1 MLIKTKNIV
10 CETREIFNTLKLPSG
25 PSDTNADILWSST
38 VYIEN
43 TAEIWSHG
51 KLFGGLFSNADENK
65 VSLSIGGVTKI
76 LSLHGHTQ
84 PYTTLTG
91 STEVAN
97 QAILS
102 SGTANG
108 WMLKTLGKNAFSN
121 VDYLPADATA
131 VAAEKV
137 VNPFVFSVK
146 SNPISEFDGSSRQ
159 EVNLVEGDNVYF
171 TTDAG
176 NVTISAEKGEDTVN
190 TAGALNK
197 VDTKM
202 FLIGAQT
209 QTAAPQTYSN
219 QYVYIGSN
227 NRLYSGG
234 KEVLTDHQPIYNLDL
249 QTQIDGTV
257 TKVITFD
264 PNSANNSFTL
274 VQGTNVTLT
283 PDITNKKVTISSKDT
298 TYNFYDLVFK
308 QGTTVVDAYK
318 PTTSPSKSLKAGTNV
333 TFSKNE
339 NEITITSQDTKTT
352 TGATE
357 KLATK
362 LFLTGSLAQT
372 DNPQTYTNSK
382 VYIGT
387 DNKLYS
393 DGKVV
398 STGDHTHNYVSKS
411 GDTMT
416 GPLVIS
422 HTIVKDNP
430 YTYLDLKSPSGW
442 SNYLNTHA
450 NITFS
455 DASGRVAAIGCGYD
469 SVGYI
474 DFHSMYNGGYRND
487 SDVIMRIKGN
497 GNVGIGTVSPIYKLH
512 VNGAISGTKLH
523 VDENNYIST
532 VGNYLSLRSRG
543 NELCIGG
550 ANDLYINY
558 RAPEGGTPKTWKWMA
573 GSSTSYADFELNT
586 VNLKAPSGTAPI
598 KVVSNTV
605 CSNLNADLLDGLHA
619 GIVNN
624 SIAKYVN
631 FPGWST
637 LVSQGYL
644 TSDYESQGHPTN
656 LYLQALCKWAIANHK
671 GTGGVILQGLISPN
685 SQGYCVIELYAHSGF
700 DSSTKLPR
708 YCSGLYNDL
717 GGSTWKFGCNNYVWY
732 EAGTFKGTATSATS
746 ASSATKLAN
755 ARNLWGRP
763 FDGTANVSGDM
774 TGVGSIT
781 MSGSIVMNNSQKI
794 IGKHTDG
801 TNMELF
807 YTNTSNSLV
816 IGTGNALKGG
826 STYISGNSLVFRT
839 STGTSERM
847 TIDST
852 GRVGIGTGSP
862 TEKLQV
868 VGNGLFGGDLL
879 LTQSS
884 DTGTRQVRMQC
895 GTNDYGRIAAGAT
908 ASNAGWVELAS
919 ADDGNEP
926 IYVRQYTG
934 VFTTIKR
941 TLTLLDASG
950 NSSFP
955 GNVSMSGNASAAN
968 FNTAGKFTSS
978 FNSNSWINSVTN
990 SALTVNNT
998 GYSGIWCAAVK
1009 DGRVVMSTYPSSNN
1023 NVYLG
1028 YATTAQ
1034 ITAGTNSL
1042 NKQTYWNASNGF
1054 WTSDGYVKSGSSDSY
1069 MLLGGGGHSAL
1080 SNYFRYAGEHN
1091 SNASDWN
1098 SVTSTGNLRI
1108 SKATISNGPSG
1119 AYNYGQLLTF
1129 NAGGTLSQMYLP
1141 HNASGSMY
1149 IRTGWSGVS
1158 QYYGWVQVV
1167 TTGNYTTLLDSRY
1180 VNTAGDTMT
1189 GALKF
1194 NMATPYIRM
1203 TPTNNVQGSG
1213 SYLQFDSTDK
1223 QNVRIRHEW
1232 FDGVKAGYG
1241 LIIEKGADNT
1251 GTADC
1256 YLYLKEG
1263 SLYVQSKIVAHTG
1276 YIYSEKGWFQNNTV
1290 GTGLYNSAK
1299 DARWYAH
1306 NDGYWYADKAI
1317 KTNNRFIST
1326 VATGTKPIEVTSTT
1340 LCNNL
1345 NADLLDGQQ
1354 GDYYRRCQGKHN
1366 YISITVG
1373 GNATT
1378 WYPVVITGATE
1389 HYPATLLN
1397 ITRGYN
1403 DTAPDSW
1410 NTSTHKGGLTLCI
1423 LWNESRY
1430 WDGNGGGGDGYAN
1443 VIMFKETY
1451 CQMVNGLD
1459 TSTQG
1464 LVVWLRGGSA
1474 VYRIFSNGG
1483 LNLSA
1488 TVHTSAFTDSANR
1501 TFSLKS
1507 APTVVNGVN
1516 TSLQSRQKLDVTV
1529 ASASKIGTSTIGGT
1543 SKPIYLNSGTPTACS
1558 STVGSSTVPVYMN
1571 GGTITQCTAS
1581 SVFSALSSNSS
1592 TNLSITVAG
1601 QNRTIGSLYAYRAAG
1616 LTTSRSIWGQSFNGT
1631 GNVSGALTGVT
1642 TISMDGGISNCTGV
1656 KDDRVSSASF
1666 EIARRFGGSNYTKMT
1681 FSTTTSNNGGF
1692 AINTNWQ
1699 AANGAIQIA
1708 GDINRGTG
1716 RLWLG
1721 YSTSRSVACV
1731 ETNNRFY
1738 AASLYAGGSQVTS
1751 DIRLKNRI
1759 SSLSCNMWE
1768 KLKHIT
1774 PFYYTKKG
1782 EEENGVRLGVSANE
1796 VRYAFP
1802 ELTEL
1807 NQCLENKYCQH
1818 YYTVDYGALGAVVA
1832 INGYKELRN
1841 LIEART
1847 KKLNKLELRI
1857 AKLTRKVRDLS
1868 RIVNSYHSQ

>member
-298 TYNFYDLVFK
+298 TYNFYDLIFK
-308 QGTTVVDAYK
+308 QGTTVVDTYK
-318 PTTSPSKSLKAGTNV
+318 PTTSPNKSLKAGTNV

-382 VYIGT
+382 VYVGT

-398 STGDHTHNYVSKS
+398 STGDHTHNYAGATTPGGPALQIALNPSGLSNATYGTYGGILQGTTDVPISGSWFNRVKILHDNSTGYYTELAQSFTGTAGLWHRRNVAGKVSEWVPVLDKDNFGTYLGGAYVKKS

-416 GPLVIS
+416 GPLIVQDGVRLVIDNSKVGYLQLGKEVKKGVIS
-422 HTIVKDNP
+422 SFNGDTL
-430 YTYLDLKSPSGW
+430 TSLDIRCDK
-442 SNYLNTHA
+442 
-450 NITFS
+450 
-455 DASGRVAAIGCGYD
+455 D
-469 SVGYI
+469 SVTINSNKIWHAG
-474 DFHSMYNGGYRND
+474 ND
-487 SDVIMRIKGN
+487 G
-497 GNVGIGTVSPIYKLH
+497 
-512 VNGAISGTKLH
+512 SG
-523 VDENNYIST
+523 
-532 VGNYLSLRSRG
+532 
-543 NELCIGG
+543 
-550 ANDLYINY
+550 
-558 RAPEGGTPKTWKWMA
+558 
-573 GSSTSYADFELNT
+573 
-586 VNLKAPSGTAPI
+586 SG
-598 KVVSNTV
+598 
-605 CSNLNADLLDGLHA
+605 LDADLLDGWQRD
-619 GIVNN
+619 
-624 SIAKYVN
+624 SIRLR
-631 FPGWST
+631 T
-637 LVSQGYL
+637 LGFENY
-644 TSDYESQGHPTN
+644 
-656 LYLQALCKWAIANHK
+656 
-671 GTGGVILQGLISPN
+671 SPN
-685 SQGYCVIELYAHSGF
+685 SEGKYNPDNITDGGMMYNYSSYNEWLNMPSGF
-700 DSSTKLPR
+700 TYGSIIRFRPNEKSLLNGMFAWDINHNSTTDVTRKLYFR
-708 YCSGLYNDL
+708 SNGNVNNVN
-717 GGSTWKFGCNNYVWY
+717 TWGKWHEVVFTDGNVN
-732 EAGTFKGTATSATS
+732 
-746 ASSATKLAN
+746 SATKLQTS
-755 ARNLWGRP
+755 RNLWGRP
-763 FDGTANVSGDM
+763 FDGTANVSGNM

-794 IGKHTDG
+794 TGKHTDG

-816 IGTGNALKGG
+816 IGSGNALKGG
-826 STYISGNSLVFRT
+826 ATYISGNSLVFRT
-839 STGTSERM
+839 STGATERM

-862 TEKLQV
+862 TDKLQV
-868 VGNGLFGGDLL
+868 IGNGLFGGDLF

-895 GTNDYGRIAAGAT
+895 GSNDYGRIAVGAT
-908 ASNAGWVELAS
+908 ATNAGWIELAS

-926 IYVRQYTG
+926 VYVRQYTG
-934 VFTTIKR
+934 TFTTIKR

-950 NSSFP
+950 HSSFP
-955 GNVSMSGNASAAN
+955 GNVSISGNASAAN

-978 FNSNSWINSVTN
+978 FNSSSWINSVTN

-998 GYSGIWCAAVK
+998 GYGGIWCAAVK

-1656 KDDRVSSASF
+1656 KDERVSSASF
-1666 EIARRFGGSNYTKMT
+1666 EIARRFGSSNYTKMT

-1692 AINTNWQ
+1692 AINTHWQ
-1699 AANGAIQIA
+1699 AGNGAIQIV
-1708 GDINRGTG
+1708 GDINRGAG

>member
-298 TYNFYDLVFK
+298 TYNFYDLIFK
-308 QGTTVVDAYK
+308 QGTTVVDTYK
-318 PTTSPSKSLKAGTNV
+318 PTTSPNKSLKAGTNV

-382 VYIGT
+382 VYVGT

-398 STGDHTHNYVSKS
+398 STGDHTHNYAGATTPGGPALQIALNPSGLSNATYGTYGGILQGTTDVPISGSWFNRVKILHDNSTGYYTELAQSFTGTAGLWHRRNVAGKVSEWVPVLDKDNFGTYLGGAYVKKS

-416 GPLVIS
+416 GPLIVQDGVRLVIDNSKVGYLQLGKEVKKGVIS
-422 HTIVKDNP
+422 SFNGDTL
-430 YTYLDLKSPSGW
+430 TSLDIRCDK
-442 SNYLNTHA
+442 
-450 NITFS
+450 
-455 DASGRVAAIGCGYD
+455 D
-469 SVGYI
+469 SVTINSNKIWHAG
-474 DFHSMYNGGYRND
+474 ND
-487 SDVIMRIKGN
+487 G
-497 GNVGIGTVSPIYKLH
+497 
-512 VNGAISGTKLH
+512 SG
-523 VDENNYIST
+523 
-532 VGNYLSLRSRG
+532 
-543 NELCIGG
+543 
-550 ANDLYINY
+550 
-558 RAPEGGTPKTWKWMA
+558 
-573 GSSTSYADFELNT
+573 
-586 VNLKAPSGTAPI
+586 SG
-598 KVVSNTV
+598 
-605 CSNLNADLLDGLHA
+605 LDADLLDGWQRD
-619 GIVNN
+619 
-624 SIAKYVN
+624 SIRLR
-631 FPGWST
+631 T
-637 LVSQGYL
+637 LGFENY
-644 TSDYESQGHPTN
+644 
-656 LYLQALCKWAIANHK
+656 
-671 GTGGVILQGLISPN
+671 SPN
-685 SQGYCVIELYAHSGF
+685 SEGKYNPDNITDGGMMYNYSSYNEWLNMPSGF
-700 DSSTKLPR
+700 TYGSIIRFRPNEKSLLNGMFAWDINHNSTTDVTRKLYFR
-708 YCSGLYNDL
+708 SNGNVNNVN
-717 GGSTWKFGCNNYVWY
+717 TWGKWHEVVFTDGNVN
-732 EAGTFKGTATSATS
+732 
-746 ASSATKLAN
+746 SATKLQTS
-755 ARNLWGRP
+755 RNLWGRP
-763 FDGTANVSGDM
+763 FDGTANVSGNM

-794 IGKHTDG
+794 TGKHTDG

-816 IGTGNALKGG
+816 IGSGNALKGG
-826 STYISGNSLVFRT
+826 ATYISGNSLVFRT
-839 STGTSERM
+839 STGATERM

-862 TEKLQV
+862 TDKLQV
-868 VGNGLFGGDLL
+868 IGNGLFGGDLF

-895 GTNDYGRIAAGAT
+895 GSNDYGRIAVGAT
-908 ASNAGWVELAS
+908 ATNAGWIELAS

-926 IYVRQYTG
+926 VYVRQYTG
-934 VFTTIKR
+934 TFTTIKR

-950 NSSFP
+950 HSSFP
-955 GNVSMSGNASAAN
+955 GNVSISGNASAAN

-978 FNSNSWINSVTN
+978 FNSSSWINSVTN

-998 GYSGIWCAAVK
+998 GYGGIWCAAVK

-1232 FDGVKAGYG
+1232 FGGVKAGYG

-1631 GNVSGALTGVT
+1631 GNVSGAMTGVT
-1642 TISMDGGISNCTGV
+1642 TISMNGRISNCTGV
-1656 KDDRVSSASF
+1656 VDERVSSASF
-1666 EIARRFGGSNYTKMT
+1666 EIARRFGGSNYTKMV
-1681 FSTTTSNNGGF
+1681 FSTSTANNLGF
-1692 AINTNWQ
+1692 AINTHWQ
-1699 AANGAIQIA
+1699 AANGAIQIV
-1708 GDINRGTG
+1708 GDINRGAG
-1716 RLWLG
+1716 RLLLG
-1721 YSTSRSVACV
+1721 YCSDYSVACV
-1731 ETNNRFY
+1731 RTNNRFY
-1738 AASLYAGGSQVTS
+1738 ASGLYSNGTQITS

-1796 VRYAFP
+1796 VHYAFP

-1807 NQCLENKYCQH
+1807 NQDLGNKYCQH
-1818 YYTVDYGALGAVVA
+1818 YYTIDYSILGAVVA

>member
-10 CETREIFNTLKLPSG
+10 CATREIFNTFKLPSG

-298 TYNFYDLVFK
+298 TYNFYDLIFK
-308 QGTTVVDAYK
+308 QGTTVVDTYK
-318 PTTSPSKSLKAGTNV
+318 PTTSPNKSLKAGTNV

-382 VYIGT
+382 VYVGT

-398 STGDHTHNYVSKS
+398 STGDHTHNYAGATTPGGPALQIALNPSGLSNATYGTYGGILQGTTDVPISGSWFNRVKILHDNSTGYYTELAQSFTGTAGLWHRRNVAGKVSEWVPVLDKDNFGTYLGGAYVKKS

-416 GPLVIS
+416 GPLIVQDGVRLVIDNSKVGYLQLGKEVKKGVIS
-422 HTIVKDNP
+422 SFNGDTL
-430 YTYLDLKSPSGW
+430 TSLDIRCDK
-442 SNYLNTHA
+442 
-450 NITFS
+450 
-455 DASGRVAAIGCGYD
+455 D
-469 SVGYI
+469 SVTINSNKIWHAG
-474 DFHSMYNGGYRND
+474 ND
-487 SDVIMRIKGN
+487 G
-497 GNVGIGTVSPIYKLH
+497 
-512 VNGAISGTKLH
+512 SG
-523 VDENNYIST
+523 
-532 VGNYLSLRSRG
+532 
-543 NELCIGG
+543 
-550 ANDLYINY
+550 
-558 RAPEGGTPKTWKWMA
+558 
-573 GSSTSYADFELNT
+573 
-586 VNLKAPSGTAPI
+586 SG
-598 KVVSNTV
+598 
-605 CSNLNADLLDGLHA
+605 LDADLLDGWQRD
-619 GIVNN
+619 
-624 SIAKYVN
+624 SIRLR
-631 FPGWST
+631 T
-637 LVSQGYL
+637 LGFENY
-644 TSDYESQGHPTN
+644 
-656 LYLQALCKWAIANHK
+656 
-671 GTGGVILQGLISPN
+671 SPN
-685 SQGYCVIELYAHSGF
+685 SEGKYNPDNITDGGMMYNYSSYNEWLNMPSGF
-700 DSSTKLPR
+700 TYGSIIRFRPNEKSLLNGMFAWDINHNSTTDVTRKLYFR
-708 YCSGLYNDL
+708 SNGNVNNVN
-717 GGSTWKFGCNNYVWY
+717 TWGKWHEVVFTDGNVN
-732 EAGTFKGTATSATS
+732 
-746 ASSATKLAN
+746 SATKLQTS
-755 ARNLWGRP
+755 RNLWGRP
-763 FDGTANVSGDM
+763 FDGTANVSGNM

-794 IGKHTDG
+794 TGKHTDG

-816 IGTGNALKGG
+816 IGSGNALKGG
-826 STYISGNSLVFRT
+826 ATYISGNSLVFRT
-839 STGTSERM
+839 STGATERM

-862 TEKLQV
+862 TDKLQV
-868 VGNGLFGGDLL
+868 IGNGLFGGDLF

-895 GTNDYGRIAAGAT
+895 GSNDYGRIAVGAT
-908 ASNAGWVELAS
+908 ATNAGWIELAS

-926 IYVRQYTG
+926 VYVRQYTG
-934 VFTTIKR
+934 TFTTIKR

-950 NSSFP
+950 HSSFP
-955 GNVSMSGNASAAN
+955 GNVSISGNASAAN

-978 FNSNSWINSVTN
+978 FNSSSWINSVTN

-998 GYSGIWCAAVK
+998 GYGGIWCAAVK

-1080 SNYFRYAGEHN
+1080 SNFFRYIGEN
-1091 SNASDWN
+1091 TKANWNDMTTTGSMRVSNQSI
-1098 SVTSTGNLRI
+1098 T
-1108 SKATISNGPSG
+1108 NGPSG

-1158 QYYGWVQVV
+1158 QYYGWVQVI

-1317 KTNNRFIST
+1317 KTNNRFISS

-1397 ITRGYN
+1397 ITRRYN

-1430 WDGNGGGGDGYAN
+1430 RDGNGGGGDGYAN

-1464 LVVWLRGGSA
+1464 LVVWLRGGGA
-1474 VYRIFSNGG
+1474 IYRIFSNGG

-1507 APTVVNGVN
+1507 APTVVNNVN

-1581 SVFSALSSNSS
+1581 SVFSVLSSNSS
-1592 TNLSITVAG
+1592 TNLSVTVAG

-1631 GNVSGALTGVT
+1631 GNVSGAMTGVT
-1642 TISMDGGISNCTGV
+1642 TISMNGGISNCTGV
-1656 KDDRVSSASF
+1656 KDDRVSSATF
-1666 EIARRFGGSNYTKMT
+1666 EIARRFGNSKYTKMT

-1708 GDINRGTG
+1708 GDINRGIG

-1731 ETNNRFY
+1731 ETSNRFY

>member
-10 CETREIFNTLKLPSG
+10 CATREIFNTFKLPSG

-298 TYNFYDLVFK
+298 TYNFYDLIFK
-308 QGTTVVDAYK
+308 QGTTVVDTYK
-318 PTTSPSKSLKAGTNV
+318 PTTSPNKSLKAGTNV

-382 VYIGT
+382 VYVGT

-398 STGDHTHNYVSKS
+398 STGDHTHNYAGATTPGGPALQIALNPSGLSNATYGTYGGILQGTTDVPISGSWFNRVKILHDNSTGYYTELAQSFTGTAGLWHRRNVAGKVSEWVPVLDKDNFGTYLGGAYVKKS

-416 GPLVIS
+416 GSLIVQDGVRLVIDNS
-422 HTIVKDNP
+422 KVGYLQLGKEVKKGVISSFNGA
-430 YTYLDLKSPSGW
+430 TLTSLDIRCNK
-442 SNYLNTHA
+442 
-450 NITFS
+450 
-455 DASGRVAAIGCGYD
+455 D
-469 SVGYI
+469 SVTINSNKIWHAG
-474 DFHSMYNGGYRND
+474 ND
-487 SDVIMRIKGN
+487 G
-497 GNVGIGTVSPIYKLH
+497 
-512 VNGAISGTKLH
+512 SG
-523 VDENNYIST
+523 
-532 VGNYLSLRSRG
+532 
-543 NELCIGG
+543 
-550 ANDLYINY
+550 
-558 RAPEGGTPKTWKWMA
+558 
-573 GSSTSYADFELNT
+573 
-586 VNLKAPSGTAPI
+586 SG
-598 KVVSNTV
+598 
-605 CSNLNADLLDGLHA
+605 LDADLLDGWQRD
-619 GIVNN
+619 
-624 SIAKYVN
+624 SIRLR
-631 FPGWST
+631 T
-637 LVSQGYL
+637 LGFENY
-644 TSDYESQGHPTN
+644 
-656 LYLQALCKWAIANHK
+656 
-671 GTGGVILQGLISPN
+671 SPN
-685 SQGYCVIELYAHSGF
+685 SEGKYNPDNITDGGMMYNYSNYNEWLNMPSGF
-700 DSSTKLPR
+700 TYGSIIRFRPNEKSLLNGMFAWDINHNSTTDVTRKLYFR
-708 YCSGLYNDL
+708 SNGNVNNVN
-717 GGSTWKFGCNNYVWY
+717 TWGKWHEVVFTDGNVN
-732 EAGTFKGTATSATS
+732 
-746 ASSATKLAN
+746 SATKLQTS
-755 ARNLWGRP
+755 RNLWGRP
-763 FDGTANVSGDM
+763 FDGTANVSGNM

-794 IGKHTDG
+794 TGKHTDG

-816 IGTGNALKGG
+816 IGTGNAVKGG
-826 STYISGNSLVFRT
+826 ATYVSGNSLVFRT
-839 STGTSERM
+839 STGTTERM

-895 GTNDYGRIAAGAT
+895 GSNDYGRIAAGAT
-908 ASNAGWVELAS
+908 ATNAGWVELAS

-926 IYVRQYTG
+926 VYVRQYTG
-934 VFTTIKR
+934 TFTTIKR

-950 NSSFP
+950 HSSFP
-955 GNVSMSGNASAAN
+955 GNVSISGNASAAN
-968 FNTAGKFTSS
+968 FNTSGKFTSS
-978 FNSNSWINSVTN
+978 FNSSSWINSVTN

-998 GYSGIWCAAVK
+998 DYGGIWCAAVK

-1080 SNYFRYAGEHN
+1080 SNFFRYIGEN
-1091 SNASDWN
+1091 TKANWNDMTTTGSMRVSNQSI
-1098 SVTSTGNLRI
+1098 T
-1108 SKATISNGPSG
+1108 NGPSG

-1129 NAGGTLSQMYLP
+1129 NAGGTLSQMYLS

-1158 QYYGWVQVV
+1158 QYYGWVQVI

-1203 TPTNNVQGSG
+1203 TPTNNVQGLG

-1232 FDGVKAGYG
+1232 FDTVKAGYG
-1241 LIIEKGADNT
+1241 LIIEKEADNT
-1251 GTADC
+1251 DTSDC

-1276 YIYSEKGWFQNNTV
+1276 YIYSEKGWFQNNTA

-1317 KTNNRFIST
+1317 ETNNRFIST

-1373 GNATT
+1373 GGATT

-1397 ITRGYN
+1397 ITRRYN

-1430 WDGNGGGGDGYAN
+1430 WDGNGGGGDGYIN

-1464 LVVWLRGGSA
+1464 LVVWLRGGGA
-1474 VYRIFSNGG
+1474 IYRIFSNGG

-1507 APTVVNGVN
+1507 APTVVNNVN

-1581 SVFSALSSNSS
+1581 SVFSVLSSNSS
-1592 TNLSITVAG
+1592 TNLSVTVAG

-1642 TISMDGGISNCTGV
+1642 TISMNGGISNCTGV

-1666 EIARRFGGSNYTKMT
+1666 EIARRFGSSNYTKMT

-1699 AANGAIQIA
+1699 AANGAIQIV
-1708 GDINRGTG
+1708 GDINRGAG